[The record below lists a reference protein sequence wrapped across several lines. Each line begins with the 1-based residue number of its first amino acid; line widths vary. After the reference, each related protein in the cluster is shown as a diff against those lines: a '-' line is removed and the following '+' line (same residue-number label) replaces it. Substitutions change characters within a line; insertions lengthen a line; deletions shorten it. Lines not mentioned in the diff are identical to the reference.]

1 MAQPVFDDHPLGQYL
16 REAGETSGL
25 MPGGTPELM
34 GTLEEEEDISLEDL
48 EEIEKVERLL
58 EEFLESIRTAFSSQS
73 FSAFTEKFKYNVIS
87 SSLLSSS
94 LTTTHTSRHTP
105 DHIPGN
111 LSTESRGHSR
121 SSSVTSTETNQQ
133 QHQQQHLKSSH
144 SLVSESQYL
153 IFSVATALLTVL
165 FGAGYYCSSV
175 SIGAILLY
183 IFKNSSSSTFMTPTL
198 DTLNDLIVAGN
209 VWDSVVQEVM
219 TKLEKDEKH
228 MIYSSNTPTSP
239 RSSLRVALHS
249 TLLTTQNQS
258 DNVRQLLSA
267 LASQSELS
275 QISYMYAP
283 PSPVPSRN
291 PSSSFPTTHTS
302 SSPASRPFSLP
313 TRRRTI
319 SNPKLH
325 PGMTPADK
333 RATWNGS
340 YAFLADAGSPTMQIL
355 KRREKRRSDLTA
367 LLQTTSSFS
376 APVTPSRSTPG
387 SPDLGLG
394 LAGVNEETELAY
406 LNEDTEEEDG
416 DGDGESDGDG
426 DSLGGSDSFGM
437 AALEL
442 QRKRKLGGMQT
453 LTALPTRLNRRRSW
467 NRGGG
472 ESYSTTATPGSV
484 PHPSHHHPRS
494 PLSPIGHSASRYTG
508 VQPPRHPLS
517 LSALRQALQGALS
530 SKRYACSH
538 LLALRFGKEERDD
551 EVYWEDVRSV
561 MGLLTTTLTDAGVR
575 LTEALEEVER
585 MRLQDEQPTP
595 AFGGMR
601 VLLDSEGEGEGEEEG
616 KGDGIFGK
624 QQQQQRHRRTKSKLA
639 LSSSIGFAPMPSH
652 VARFAAHV
660 DAISTALED
669 AREQLEQCV
678 ASLRK
683 EEEEE
688 EECHSRGHEE
698 DDSHPALQAYER
710 LRRELGLALRE
721 CERGREHLTDVVHPR
736 VDHSDEEE
744 DDEHAD
750 LPGLGHDGSDDLDD
764 KPEPAEH
771 EHHHQSHPELEVTV
785 VNAADGNMDDVTSH
799 LLFTATTEHLPPPGI
814 EQVYEGDS
822 GNVGAFKR
830 EKSKLS
836 REERIALVKK
846 ARESGKRLSDLGIQ
860 LPVMMDEHCE
870 SAPKMERWGPGGEVV
885 QELKDVIWKVG
896 ERRRKMT
903 DGLGHVGPPLLR
915 PGDVR

>member
-25 MPGGTPELM
+25 MPGGTPELL
-34 GTLEEEEDISLEDL
+34 GEEEEEEGISLEDL
-48 EEIEKVERLL
+48 EEVERLV
-58 EEFLESIRTAFSSQS
+58 EEFLESMRTAFSSQS

-94 LTTTHTSRHTP
+94 LTTTTTTSHASRPTP
-105 DHIPGN
+105 DHIIPGN
-111 LSTESRGHSR
+111 LSSRGHSR
-121 SSSVTSTETNQQ
+121 SSSASTSASTETNNQE
-133 QHQQQHLKSSH
+133 QQQHLKPTH
-144 SLVSESQYL
+144 SLISSSQYL
-153 IFSVATALLTVL
+153 IFSVATALLTIL

-175 SIGAILLY
+175 SIGAVLLY
-183 IFKNSSSSTFMTPTL
+183 IFKNSSASTFMTPTL

-219 TKLEKDEKH
+219 IKLEKDEKH

-291 PSSSFPTTHTS
+291 PSSS
-302 SSPASRPFSLP
+302 SPASRPFSLP
-313 TRRRTI
+313 TRTRRRTI
-319 SNPKLH
+319 SNPKLQLH

-367 LLQTTSSFS
+367 LLHTTTGKSSFS
-376 APVTPSRSTPG
+376 APVTPSKSTPG
-387 SPDLGLG
+387 SPELLG
-394 LAGVNEETELAY
+394 VTEEETETETELAY
-406 LNEDTEEEDG
+406 LNDDTEEE
-416 DGDGESDGDG
+416 SDG
-426 DSLGGSDSFGM
+426 DSLGGSGGDSFGM

-472 ESYSTTATPGSV
+472 WGESYSTTATPGSV
-484 PHPSHHHPRS
+484 PHPSHPHSPRS
-494 PLSPIGHSASRYTG
+494 PIGIGHSASRYTG
-508 VQPPRHPLS
+508 IQAPRHPLS

-538 LLALRFGKEERDD
+538 LLALRFGREERDD

-561 MGLLTTTLTDAGVR
+561 MGLLTTTLADASVR

-601 VLLDSEGEGEGEEEG
+601 VLLDSDGEGEGEGEGEEG

-624 QQQQQRHRRTKSKLA
+624 QQQGGKHRRTKSKLA
-639 LSSSIGFAPMPSH
+639 LSSSSIGFAPMPSR

-688 EECHSRGHEE
+688 SRGHEE

-721 CERGREHLTDVVHPR
+721 CERGREHLTDVVHPPR

-744 DDEHAD
+744 DDDDEHAD

-771 EHHHQSHPELEVTV
+771 EHHHQSHPEPEVTV
-785 VNAADGNMDDVTSH
+785 VNAADGNLDDVTSH

-822 GNVGAFKR
+822 GNVGVFKR

>member
-25 MPGGTPELM
+25 MPGGTPELL
-34 GTLEEEEDISLEDL
+34 GDEEEEEDGISLEDL
-48 EEIEKVERLL
+48 EEVERLV
-58 EEFLESIRTAFSSQS
+58 EEFLE
-73 FSAFTEKFKYNVIS
+73 
-87 SSLLSSS
+87 
-94 LTTTHTSRHTP
+94 
-105 DHIPGN
+105 
-111 LSTESRGHSR
+111 
-121 SSSVTSTETNQQ
+121 
-133 QHQQQHLKSSH
+133 
-144 SLVSESQYL
+144 
-153 IFSVATALLTVL
+153 
-165 FGAGYYCSSV
+165 
-175 SIGAILLY
+175 
-183 IFKNSSSSTFMTPTL
+183 TL

-219 TKLEKDEKH
+219 IKLEKDEKH

-291 PSSSFPTTHTS
+291 PSTTS
-302 SSPASRPFSLP
+302 SSASRPFSLP
-313 TRRRTI
+313 TRTRRRTI
-319 SNPKLH
+319 SNPKLQLH

-367 LLQTTSSFS
+367 LLHTTTTGAKSSFS
-376 APVTPSRSTPG
+376 APVTPSKSTPG
-387 SPDLGLG
+387 SPELLG
-394 LAGVNEETELAY
+394 VTEEEETELAY
-406 LNEDTEEEDG
+406 LNDDTEEE
-416 DGDGESDGDG
+416 SDVDSY
-426 DSLGGSDSFGM
+426 SLGGNGNDSFGM

-472 ESYSTTATPGSV
+472 WGGGGGGESYSTTATPGSV
-484 PHPSHHHPRS
+484 PHPSHS
-494 PLSPIGHSASRYTG
+494 PLSPRSPIGIGHSASRYTG
-508 VQPPRHPLS
+508 IQTPRHPLS

-538 LLALRFGKEERDD
+538 LLALRFGREERDD

-561 MGLLTTTLTDAGVR
+561 MGLLTTTLADASVR

-585 MRLQDEQPTP
+585 MRLRDEQPTP

-601 VLLDSEGEGEGEEEG
+601 VLLDSDGEGEGEGEGEEG

-624 QQQQQRHRRTKSKLA
+624 QQQGGKHRRTKSKLA
-639 LSSSIGFAPMPSH
+639 LSSSIGFAPMPSR

-683 EEEEE
+683 EEQEE
-688 EECHSRGHEE
+688 EECHSSSRGHEE

-721 CERGREHLTDVVHPR
+721 CERGREHLTDVVHPPR
-736 VDHSDEEE
+736 VDHSDEEEEEE

-771 EHHHQSHPELEVTV
+771 EHHHQSHPEPEVTV
-785 VNAADGNMDDVTSH
+785 VNAADGNLDDVTSH

-822 GNVGAFKR
+822 GNVGVFKR

>member
-34 GTLEEEEDISLEDL
+34 GTLEEEDDISLEDL
-48 EEIEKVERLL
+48 EEIEKAERLL
-58 EEFLESIRTAFSSQS
+58 EEFLE
-73 FSAFTEKFKYNVIS
+73 
-87 SSLLSSS
+87 
-94 LTTTHTSRHTP
+94 
-105 DHIPGN
+105 
-111 LSTESRGHSR
+111 
-121 SSSVTSTETNQQ
+121 
-133 QHQQQHLKSSH
+133 
-144 SLVSESQYL
+144 
-153 IFSVATALLTVL
+153 
-165 FGAGYYCSSV
+165 
-175 SIGAILLY
+175 
-183 IFKNSSSSTFMTPTL
+183 TL

-219 TKLEKDEKH
+219 TKLEKDEKQSVTH
-228 MIYSSNTPTSP
+228 LSPLQKHKLILNLRSASMIYSSNTPTSP

-291 PSSSFPTTHTS
+291 PSSSFPTTHTSSSS

-416 DGDGESDGDG
+416 DGEGEGESDG

-467 NRGGG
+467 NRGGGGGGGGG

-601 VLLDSEGEGEGEEEG
+601 VLLDSEGEGEGEGEGEEEG

-624 QQQQQRHRRTKSKLA
+624 QQQRHRRTKSKLA

-683 EEEEE
+683 EEEEEE

-771 EHHHQSHPELEVTV
+771 EHHHQSHPEPEVTV